1 MQKLSTLDMQPLL
14 DQEKLFF
21 ELTKTIMNNKDISLL
36 DYTAMSETTKN
47 AYTFIQRLFNKP

>member
-36 DYTAMSETTKN
+36 DYATMSETTKN
-47 AYTFIQRLFNKP
+47 AYTFI